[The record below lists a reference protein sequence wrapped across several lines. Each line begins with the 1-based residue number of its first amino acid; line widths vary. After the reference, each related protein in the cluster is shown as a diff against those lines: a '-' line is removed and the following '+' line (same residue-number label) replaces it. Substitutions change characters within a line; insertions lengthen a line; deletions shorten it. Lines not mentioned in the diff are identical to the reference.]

1 MKKSSVF
8 RMIFIFVL
16 VALIIALGFFTGCTM
31 KQKSKEGSPQA
42 LPKIPEKISK
52 GENKEPELKVYVVKD
67 KKIEQMKLEDYV
79 AGVVAGEVEN
89 YWEPAALAAQAIL
102 ARTYV
107 LEFIKDKGGSK
118 YQGADIST
126 DFEEAQAWNPDNI
139 NENIKKAVE
148 STKGMVV
155 TYQGDFIKAWFHSH
169 SGGMTATAKEGL
181 NFKGEEPPYIQ
192 VVKSPDENVG
202 PEGKRVWRYE
212 FGKDEVRR
220 LIKEKLGQDTGE
232 INEVAVV
239 ERGPSGRAVKIK
251 IGNAVVHGA
260 DLRSALDP
268 MKMRSNLITSL
279 RIEGNKIVMEGK
291 GFGHGVGLSQWGANE
306 MAKQGKK
313 AEDIIKYYF
322 KGVEI
327 VKLWN

>member
-16 VALIIALGFFTGCTM
+16 VALIIALGFSTGCTIR
-31 KQKSKEGSPQA
+31 QKSKGGSPQS

-67 KKIEQMKLEDYV
+67 KKIDQMKLEDYV

-89 YWEPAALAAQAIL
+89 YWEPETLAAQAIL

-148 STKGMVV
+148 STRGMVV

-268 MKMRSNLITSL
+268 LKMRSNLITSL
-279 RIEGNKIVMEGK
+279 RIEGNRIVMEGK

>member
-1 MKKSSVF
+1 
-8 RMIFIFVL
+8 MIFIFVL
-16 VALIIALGFFTGCTM
+16 VALIIALGFSTGCTL
-31 KQKSKEGSPQA
+31 KQKSKESSPQA

-148 STKGMVV
+148 STRGMVV

-212 FGKDEVRR
+212 FWKDEVRR

-232 INEVAVV
+232 INEVGVV

-260 DLRSALDP
+260 DLRIALDP